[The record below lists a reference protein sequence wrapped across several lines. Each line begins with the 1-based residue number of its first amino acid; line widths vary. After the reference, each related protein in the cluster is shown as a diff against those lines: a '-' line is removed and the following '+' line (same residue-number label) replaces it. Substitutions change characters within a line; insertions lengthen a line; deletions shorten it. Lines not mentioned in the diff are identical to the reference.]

1 MADSTARALGAIA
14 QAKRLRKLRD
24 ERSASSRAASRK
36 AAGHL
41 QLVPPLQDFVPETTP
56 DYSKPVHLEPL
67 TQKLE
72 EAAHRPIR
80 LCVSVPPR
88 HGKSDTIFHW
98 IAWMLRQEPRLRI
111 AYIGYAAEFA
121 EKQVAKCRRVCER
134 AGVDFGAGAD
144 RAGYFE
150 TAEGGSVTGQ
160 GAQGQLTGL
169 GFHIIVVD
177 DPHKNRAEAESKTIR
192 QRIIDGFEDDIET
205 REEPTGTSIVVVH
218 TRWHPDDLIGH
229 LTGKRG
235 WDLINLPA
243 INDNGEAL
251 APHLWPVEKLE
262 KHRRNKYKW
271 ESLYQGRPRPR
282 GSEVFRGVTYCR
294 LADIAAIPANA
305 PASIGVDLAY
315 TEKTRADKS
324 ISLVLLKHGADED
337 GDPLFYVVDVVRRQC
352 EAPDFVRDLRAH
364 SKKYPRAR
372 MRWYA
377 AGTEKGGGDFIK
389 REVRKLEVQ
398 PATADKFVRATPV
411 SEAWNEGRV
420 LVPEDAE
427 WAEDFVDVV
436 VHFTGVNDS
445 EDDDV
450 DALAAAYDL
459 HDAPRP
465 RKNRFIHVRGI

>member
-1 MADSTARALGAIA
+1 MADSVA
-14 QAKRLRKLRD
+14 QALSQLSRVQRLRKLRD
-24 ERSASSRAASRK
+24 ERLAFSK
-36 AAGHL
+36 AAARRQAAHL
-41 QLVPPLQDFVPETTP
+41 RVVPPLQEFVPETTP
-56 DYSKPVHLEPL
+56 EYSAPVHLEPL
-67 TQKLE
+67 TRKLE
-72 EAAHRPIR
+72 EAAQRPIR

-98 IAWMLRQEPRLRI
+98 IAWLLIQEPRLRI

-121 EKQVAKCRRVCER
+121 EKQLAKCRKVCAR
-134 AGVDFGAGAD
+134 AGVQFGAVD
-144 RAGYFE
+144 RADYWE
-150 TAEGGSVTGQ
+150 TSEGGSVTAQ

-177 DPHKNRAEAESKTIR
+177 DPHKNRQEAESRTIR

-218 TRWHPDDLIGH
+218 TRWHPEDLIGH

-235 WDLINLPA
+235 WELINLPA

-251 APHLWPVEKLE
+251 APHLWTVEALS

-294 LADIAAIPANA
+294 LADIEAIRASAA
-305 PASIGVDLAY
+305 ASIGVDLAY
-315 TEKTRADKS
+315 TAKTRADKS
-324 ISLVLLKHGADED
+324 ISLALLKHGVDAD
-337 GDPLFYVVDVVRRQC
+337 GDPLFYVAEVERRQC
-352 EAPDFVRDLRAH
+352 EAPEFVPVLRAQ
-364 SKKYPRAR
+364 SKRYPRAR

-377 AGTEKGGGDFIK
+377 SGTEKGSGDFIK
-389 REVRKLEVQ
+389 REVRKLEVE
-398 PATADKFVRATPV
+398 PATADKFVRATPA
-411 SEAWNEGRV
+411 SEAWNEGRI

-427 WAEDFVDVV
+427 WAEDFVEVII
-436 VHFTGVNDS
+436 HFTGVNDA

-459 HDAPRP
+459 HDAPR
-465 RKNRFIHVRGI
+465 RQKVRSVSVRGI